1 MTTRTSIEIR
11 TIHGEDLHNLLRDE
25 SARTEYAPLRIRGEI
40 PDGKAPIICV
50 EGARLG
56 ATTLPTWW
64 CVGVRTAWPAAPSR
78 VPRTGLR
85 R

>member
-50 EGARLG
+50 EGARG
-56 ATTLPTWW
+56 RWA
-64 CVGVRTAWPAAPSR
+64 
-78 VPRTGLR
+78 GLLTHVAFCCAR
-85 R
+85 